1 MERRKDNKG
10 RVLKEGESQR
20 KDGLYQYRWT
30 DKFGKRRTIYS
41 GDLKELR
48 VRIENL
54 TESEIQGID
63 PIANSMTVKELVK
76 KYSDL
81 HKPSLKE
88 TTTKNIDTF
97 MKILSGCTFANKTI
111 ASITPTEAKVFMKE
125 LYDKGYC
132 YGTINN
138 YKGILRPAFELA
150 CDDKILSRNPFG
162 FQLSKVVTKENKT
175 KTILSNEQFSSLVDF
190 CKKDIYLSQH
200 VDELIILYETG
211 LRVSEFCGLTVSDID
226 LEQGIVNVNH
236 QLVYLHGEFS
246 IQSPKT
252 KSGVRIIPMSRKA
265 REAFSHII
273 STRPQLDEEPSVSG
287 YSGFLQVSYKNS
299 PRSAVS
305 VESNVR
311 QAIQRYNKVNPQEQ
325 LPTAITPHTLR
336 HMFCTRMVES
346 GMNIKAVQYVMGH
359 SKVNMTLDV
368 YSHVDAEKVVAEF
381 RKMIQ

>member
-125 LYDKGYC
+125 L
-132 YGTINN
+132 
-138 YKGILRPAFELA
+138 
-150 CDDKILSRNPFG
+150 
-162 FQLSKVVTKENKT
+162 
-175 KTILSNEQFSSLVDF
+175 
-190 CKKDIYLSQH
+190 
-200 VDELIILYETG
+200 
-211 LRVSEFCGLTVSDID
+211 
-226 LEQGIVNVNH
+226 
-236 QLVYLHGEFS
+236 
-246 IQSPKT
+246 
-252 KSGVRIIPMSRKA
+252 
-265 REAFSHII
+265 
-273 STRPQLDEEPSVSG
+273 
-287 YSGFLQVSYKNS
+287 
-299 PRSAVS
+299 
-305 VESNVR
+305 
-311 QAIQRYNKVNPQEQ
+311 
-325 LPTAITPHTLR
+325 
-336 HMFCTRMVES
+336 
-346 GMNIKAVQYVMGH
+346 
-359 SKVNMTLDV
+359 
-368 YSHVDAEKVVAEF
+368 
-381 RKMIQ
+381 

>member
-1 MERRKDNKG
+1 
-10 RVLKEGESQR
+10 
-20 KDGLYQYRWT
+20 
-30 DKFGKRRTIYS
+30 
-41 GDLKELR
+41 
-48 VRIENL
+48 
-54 TESEIQGID
+54 
-63 PIANSMTVKELVK
+63 
-76 KYSDL
+76 
-81 HKPSLKE
+81 
-88 TTTKNIDTF
+88 
-97 MKILSGCTFANKTI
+97 
-111 ASITPTEAKVFMKE
+111 MKE

-162 FQLSKVVTKENKT
+162 FQLSKVVPKENKT

>member
-20 KDGLYQYRWT
+20 KDGLYQYLWT

-48 VRIENL
+48 ARIESL
-54 TESEIQGID
+54 TEYEIQGID

-138 YKGILRPAFELA
+138 YKGLLRPAFELA
-150 CDDKILSRNPFG
+150 CDDKILSRNPFSSR
-162 FQLSKVVTKENKT
+162 LSKVVPKENKT
-175 KTILSNEQFSSLVDF
+175 KTILSNEQFSNLVDF

-252 KSGVRIIPMSRKA
+252 KSGDRK
-265 REAFSHII
+265 
-273 STRPQLDEEPSVSG
+273 SV
-287 YSGFLQVSYKNS
+287 V
-299 PRSAVS
+299 
-305 VESNVR
+305 
-311 QAIQRYNKVNPQEQ
+311 
-325 LPTAITPHTLR
+325 
-336 HMFCTRMVES
+336 
-346 GMNIKAVQYVMGH
+346 
-359 SKVNMTLDV
+359 
-368 YSHVDAEKVVAEF
+368 
-381 RKMIQ
+381 